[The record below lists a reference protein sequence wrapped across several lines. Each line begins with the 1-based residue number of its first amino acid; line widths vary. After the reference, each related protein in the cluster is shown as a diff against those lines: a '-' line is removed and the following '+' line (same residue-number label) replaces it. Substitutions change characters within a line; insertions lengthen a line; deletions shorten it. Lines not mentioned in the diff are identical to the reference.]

1 MLKVMVFGVF
11 DGLHDGHQFFLR
23 EAKKQG
29 SYLIAVVTPD
39 HIVQEIKGRIPK
51 ENLEKRIS
59 SIKKENLADKVAIGD
74 SVLRSWQ
81 VLESYRPDLIVL
93 GYDQTDLKKSLEE
106 YFLNHSWQP
115 EIKSL
120 AIFKKE
126 A

>member
-1 MLKVMVFGVF
+1 MVFGVF